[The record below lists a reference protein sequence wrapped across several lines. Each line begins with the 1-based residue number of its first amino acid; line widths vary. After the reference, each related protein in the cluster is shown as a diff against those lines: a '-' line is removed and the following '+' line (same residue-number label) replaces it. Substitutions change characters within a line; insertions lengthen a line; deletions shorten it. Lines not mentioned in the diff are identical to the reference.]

1 LSTEYSNL
9 GGDILPFA
17 ENLSVLQ
24 AKHGETNYRLAKEI
38 GVHQSSIA
46 NWKSGVTPHPR
57 HIRIVAEHFGVT
69 VDELLSEDSS
79 TNEEKEALQ

>member
-1 LSTEYSNL
+1 MS
-9 GGDILPFA
+9 FA

-38 GVHQSSIA
+38 GVNQSSID
-46 NWKSGVTPHPR
+46 NLKSGVTPHPR
-57 HIRIVAEHFGVT
+57 HIRIVAEHFGLT

-79 TNEEKEALQ
+79 TKREKEALQ

>member
-1 LSTEYSNL
+1 M
-9 GGDILPFA
+9 PFA

-57 HIRIVAEHFGVT
+57 HIRIVAEHFSVT

>member
-1 LSTEYSNL
+1 MS
-9 GGDILPFA
+9 FA

-24 AKHGETNYRLAKEI
+24 AKHRETNYRLAKEI

-69 VDELLSEDSS
+69 VDELLSEDTS
-79 TNEEKEALQ
+79 TNGEKEALQ

>member
-1 LSTEYSNL
+1 MS
-9 GGDILPFA
+9 FA

-69 VDELLSEDSS
+69 VDELLAEDNS
-79 TNEEKEALQ
+79 TNGEKEALQ